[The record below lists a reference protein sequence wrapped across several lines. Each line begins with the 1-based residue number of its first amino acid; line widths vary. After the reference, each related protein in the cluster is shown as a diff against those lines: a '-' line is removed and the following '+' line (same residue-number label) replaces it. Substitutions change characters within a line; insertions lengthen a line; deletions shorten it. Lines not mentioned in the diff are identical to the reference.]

1 MGWSSGTDIAIAVV
15 TAVKANVSDAKVRL
29 KIYKPFLEAMEDSD
43 WDTQDEAM
51 DIDPVFDK
59 LISNTD

>member
-1 MGWSSGTDIAIAVV
+1 MGWSSGTDIAVAVV
-15 TAVKANVSDAKVRL
+15 TAVKNEIKDPKARAR
-29 KIYKPFLEAMEDSD
+29 IYKPFIKAMNDSD

-59 LISNTD
+59 LITNY